1 MLGFMDMMRGIAIL
15 MVLATHVA
23 ASIPGLSPGL
33 AMLAKFGQTGVQ
45 MFFVASAYTL
55 SLSWQRRVDEPHRLA
70 RFALRRWF
78 RIAPM
83 YFVGVALFAALHF
96 TLQAGAASVVV
107 DPYTP
112 WAVAANL
119 LLIHGF
125 VPAANNA
132 IVPGGWSIGTE
143 IAFYAAF
150 PLLIGP
156 FTRLG
161 ERHGWRAMVGL
172 VLATAALN
180 LVWQIANADA
190 LTALAPAN
198 NSFAYFHIVN
208 QLPVFLVGLTLFRWH
223 AAEPRAG
230 AVAGVIAFVAATAV
244 ALALWRSAIGPA
256 FALVPVVV
264 AVAYAGLAHA
274 LSRSRIDARWLR
286 RIGQVSFS
294 MYIVHTLFAWHA
306 ERALIA
312 PLSSLLSPDLQLP
325 LLFALVVIASYLV
338 ARWTEHAIEA
348 PGVKF
353 GARICD
359 RLVAAPE
366 TPVNSHR
373 SISRKPVIERL

>member
-1 MLGFMDMMRGIAIL
+1 MF
-15 MVLATHVA
+15 
-23 ASIPGLSPGL
+23 
-33 AMLAKFGQTGVQ
+33 AKFGQTGVQ

-55 SLSWQRRVDEPHRLA
+55 SLSWQRRADEPQRLA

-96 TLQAGAASVVV
+96 ALQAGAASVVV
-107 DPYTP
+107 EPYTP

-119 LLIHGF
+119 LLVHGF
-125 VPAANNA
+125 VPSANNA

-161 ERHGWRAMVGL
+161 ERYGWRAMVGL
-172 VLATAALN
+172 ALAAATLN
-180 LVWQIANADA
+180 LVWQITNADA
-190 LTALAPAN
+190 ATGLAPAN
-198 NSFAYFHIVN
+198 NSFAYFNIVN
-208 QLPVFLVGLTLFRWH
+208 QLPVFLVGLALFRWH
-223 AAEPRAG
+223 ASEPRAG
-230 AVAGVIAFVAATAV
+230 AIAGVIVFVAATAV
-244 ALALWRSAIGPA
+244 ALGLWRSAVAPA

-294 MYIVHTLFAWHA
+294 MYIVHTVFAWHA

-312 PLSSLLSPDLQLP
+312 PLSTAVSANQQLP
-325 LLFALVVIASYLV
+325 LLFALVVIASYAC
-338 ARWTEHAIEA
+338 ARITEHAIEA
-348 PGVKF
+348 PGVKL
-353 GARICD
+353 GAWFCD
-359 RLVAAPE
+359 RLAAPPE
-366 TPVNSHR
+366 TPFNNR
-373 SISRKPVIERL
+373 RDISRNPVIERL

>member
-33 AMLAKFGQTGVQ
+33 AMFAKFGQTGVQ

-55 SLSWQRRVDEPHRLA
+55 SLSWQRRADEPHRLA

-83 YFVGVALFAALHF
+83 YFVGVALFAVLHF
-96 TLQAGAASVVV
+96 ALQAGAASVVV
-107 DPYTP
+107 EPYTP
-112 WAVAANL
+112 FAVAANL
-119 LLIHGF
+119 LLVHGF

-143 IAFYAAF
+143 IAFYAVF

-161 ERHGWRAMVGL
+161 ERHGWRALVGV
-172 VLATAALN
+172 VLAATALN
-180 LVWQIANADA
+180 LGWQIVNADN
-190 LTALAPAN
+190 ALAPAN

-208 QLPVFLVGLTLFRWH
+208 QLPVFLVGLALFRWH
-223 AAEPRAG
+223 FGKPQVG
-230 AVAGVIAFVAATAV
+230 ATAGVVVFIAATAV
-244 ALALWRSAIGPA
+244 ALALWRSAVAPA

-264 AVAYAGLAHA
+264 AVAYGGLAHA

-294 MYIVHTLFAWHA
+294 MYIVHTVFAWHA

-312 PLSSLLSPDLQLP
+312 PLSTAVSADLQLP
-325 LLFALVVIASYLV
+325 LLFALVVIASCAC
-338 ARWTEHAIEA
+338 ARITEHAIEA
-348 PGVKF
+348 PGVKL
-353 GARICD
+353 GAWFCD
-359 RLVAAPE
+359 RLVAPPE
-366 TPVNSHR
+366 TPFNHR
-373 SISRKPVIERL
+373 RDISRNPAIERL

>member
-1 MLGFMDMMRGIAIL
+1 MLGFMDLMRGIAIL

-33 AMLAKFGQTGVQ
+33 AMFAKFGQTGVQ

-55 SLSWQRRVDEPHRLA
+55 SLSWQRRADEPHRLA

-96 TLQAGAASVVV
+96 ALQSGAAIVVV
-107 DPYTP
+107 EPYTP

-119 LLIHGF
+119 LLVHGF
-125 VPAANNA
+125 FPAANNA

-143 IAFYAAF
+143 IAFYALF

-172 VLATAALN
+172 MLAATALN
-180 LVWQIANADA
+180 LAWQVANADNG
-190 LTALAPAN
+190 LAPTN

-208 QLPVFLVGLTLFRWH
+208 QLPVFLVGLALFRWH
-223 AAEPRAG
+223 ASKPQAG
-230 AVAGVIAFVAATAV
+230 TAAGVVIFVGATAV
-244 ALALWRSAIGPA
+244 ALGLWRSAIAPA

-294 MYIVHTLFAWHA
+294 MYIVHTVFAWHA
-306 ERALIA
+306 ERELIG
-312 PLSSLLSPDLQLP
+312 PLSTVLSPDLQFP
-325 LLFALVVIASYLV
+325 LLFTLVVIASFAC
-338 ARWTEHAIEA
+338 ARITEHAIEA
-348 PGVKF
+348 PGVKL
-353 GARICD
+353 GAWICG

-366 TPVNSHR
+366 TPVNSR
-373 SISRKPVIERL
+373 RTISRKPVIERL